1 MAIIETT
8 SAIIE
13 TTTVHFA
20 IRLSVSAGSGWG
32 ALNRGDIAQNGAM
45 PSLKM

>member
-8 SAIIE
+8 SAAIE

-20 IRLSVSAGSGWG
+20 ILLLSGLTVSS
-32 ALNRGDIAQNGAM
+32 QEE
-45 PSLKM
+45 S

>member
-8 SAIIE
+8 SAMIE

-20 IRLSVSAGSGWG
+20 IRLSVSAGSGG
-32 ALNRGDIAQNGAM
+32 APKRGDIAQNGAM

>member
-8 SAIIE
+8 SATIE

-20 IRLSVSAGSGWG
+20 ILPLLSGPTVSS
-32 ALNRGDIAQNGAM
+32 QEE
-45 PSLKM
+45 S